1 MTLKI
6 KNRLLLTIFKGLI
19 NIDSEKSREGRKI
32 PPPWIRDPPYCTVTF
47 SSSPIYKSDIH
58 FNLNETVTQATVVE
72 VGLLILNEGDEV
84 MSPLFMLNKPTS
96 TPFIT
101 WPSPSN

>member
-6 KNRLLLTIFKGLI
+6 KSRLLLTIFKGLI

-58 FNLNETVTQATVVE
+58 FNLNETVTQTTVVE

-84 MSPLFMLNKPTS
+84 MSPLFMLNKPTY

-101 WPSPSN
+101 LPSRSN